1 MTKYL
6 DAVLMYKVR
15 MNEKNQDELS
25 EIKRKLSGMTQTNE
39 VGLKVMES
47 HLAVLIPAGVMST
60 PHQRKRQTQ
69 QQGRFVNPLLTVHD
83 T

>member
-1 MTKYL
+1 
-6 DAVLMYKVR
+6 
-15 MNEKNQDELS
+15 
-25 EIKRKLSGMTQTNE
+25 MTQTNE